1 MNGLSVN
8 NGYVSVAD
16 RVFNKFKNKYEEM
29 VEIETK
35 RKGKTVLSYPSN
47 LCVGY
52 SMYVTSQSQ
61 NYI

>member
-35 RKGKTVLSYPSN
+35 RKGKTVLSYPSS
-47 LCVGY
+47 LCGGTVC
-52 SMYVTSQSQ
+52 V
-61 NYI
+61 